1 MTLTPASILT
11 ASELAEAARLSEE
24 RGFEGMYRLHA
35 RYVAGVV
42 FRIVGHDGD
51 LDDVVQETFV
61 AASSHLN
68 QLRDPAAIRPWLVA
82 IAIRGVKSHVS
93 RPRRRR
99 ILALQIAGFTAR
111 TSDPHDRPA

>member
-51 LDDVVQETFV
+51 LDDVVQGTFA

-68 QLRDPAAIRPWLVA
+68 PLRDPAAIRPWLGALA
-82 IAIRGVKSHVS
+82 IPCGHSHLS
-93 RPRRRR
+93 RPRLEL
-99 ILALQIAGFTAR
+99 I
-111 TSDPHDRPA
+111 